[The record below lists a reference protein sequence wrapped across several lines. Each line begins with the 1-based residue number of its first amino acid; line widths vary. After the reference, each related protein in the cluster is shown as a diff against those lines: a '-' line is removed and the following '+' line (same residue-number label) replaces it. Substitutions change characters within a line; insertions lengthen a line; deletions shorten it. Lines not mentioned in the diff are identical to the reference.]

1 MNSRERFIR
10 CMHFEPVDHVPWWEG
25 WYWPETVER
34 WHREGLPRDVHVVEY
49 FGLERHESAGIDLGP
64 VPPFEEEVLSET
76 EDYRVRRRSD
86 GVVVQ
91 ELKARGPKDQMP
103 RWLEF
108 PIKTRA
114 DWEEFK
120 KRLDPNSPC
129 RYPPWWEDKKRCW
142 RDRDYPLFIHAGSLY
157 GRLRN
162 WIGMENL
169 AYLFYDDPIWVHDM
183 MEYLTEFYCRTIER
197 AVKEVDFDYAIFGED
212 IAYKNGPLLS
222 PKIVK
227 EFMVP
232 RYKRIT
238 RLLRENG
245 IDIIFID
252 SDGNVEELIPLWLE
266 AGINGVYPLEV
277 AAGMDPVALRKK
289 YGKNLVMM
297 RGIDKRALIE
307 GKDAIDRELES
318 KLPYLC
324 REGGYIPGCDH
335 LVPPDVSLENY
346 LYFLERMKEITLR
359 CH

>member
-1 MNSRERFIR
+1 
-10 CMHFEPVDHVPWWEG
+10 
-25 WYWPETVER
+25 
-34 WHREGLPRDVHVVEY
+34 
-49 FGLERHESAGIDLGP
+49 
-64 VPPFEEEVLSET
+64 
-76 EDYRVRRRSD
+76 
-86 GVVVQ
+86 
-91 ELKARGPKDQMP
+91 
-103 RWLEF
+103 
-108 PIKTRA
+108 
-114 DWEEFK
+114 
-120 KRLDPNSPC
+120 
-129 RYPPWWEDKKRCW
+129 
-142 RDRDYPLFIHAGSLY
+142 
-157 GRLRN
+157 
-162 WIGMENL
+162 
-169 AYLFYDDPIWVHDM
+169 M

-324 REGGYIPGCDH
+324 RGDTSQGATTSSPLTCPWRTTCTSWTG
-335 LVPPDVSLENY
+335 
-346 LYFLERMKEITLR
+346 
-359 CH
+359 